1 MEETQQTCLAQ
12 TLSPPFADLLPASTI
27 FQLLVCLHCITPPPP
42 YSFPSL
48 PLSSSPSLPP
58 LVPSSLPLPLPSHF
72 SMSLE
77 SIIHELKSSQSE
89 VCNPIP
95 KSHSQIPLLATSSTL
110 NLLHVGL
117 HTHHSLRLPFISPVI
132 SLISPTSFD
141 LSFSFIHHSPIPVV
155 ISFGC
160 VMPISD
166 MTLSVSLE
174 PVILHLFMMM

>member
-27 FQLLVCLHCITPPPP
+27 FHLLVCLHCITPPPP

-48 PLSSSPSLPP
+48 PL
-58 LVPSSLPLPLPSHF
+58 PLPFPF

-95 KSHSQIPLLATSSTL
+95 KSHSQIPLLTTSGTL

-155 ISFGC
+155 ISFAC